1 MQIVGVSADK
11 AEVQKR
17 FVEAFALE
25 FPLVPDPDK
34 HIIDAY
40 GAREVVGLTAK
51 RRTFVVGPD
60 GRIVRVWAAVKVEGH
75 AQAVLEAIR
84 EMAKASE

>member
-1 MQIVGVSADK
+1 M
-11 AEVQKR
+11 R
-17 FVEAFALE
+17 FVEAYGLE
-25 FPLVPDPDK
+25 FPLVPDPEK

-75 AQAVLEAIR
+75 ADDVLSTIQALA
-84 EMAKASE
+84 AGKQHAGPTP